1 MQSDKLTFKALI
13 GELPAGKVDQVKDLV
28 LTKRSYKE
36 IEDLG
41 ALKALEKLNLNN
53 NLLIRANVIPFSP
66 VYIVFSSFLQ
76 TIN

>member
-13 GELPAGKVDQVKDLV
+13 GELPSGKVDQVKDLV

-53 NLLIRANVIPFSP
+53 NLLTRANVIPFSP
-66 VYIVFSSFLQ
+66 VYIVCSSFVQ